1 MACQKWERRY
11 LEDMCIRESV
21 LSHNANHTVHQPGR
35 ELLSGPYGIVS
46 AIEGRDLK

>member
-11 LEDMCIRESV
+11 LEDMCIRS
-21 LSHNANHTVHQPGR
+21 LFCHTTLTIPFISGG